1 MIIPVV
7 QMPSLGA
14 DGIAPDPDT
23 LVTRLGFLSEVV
35 LSGSG
40 AGGVDVAGYKSFL
53 RACPCRVGPFDVLS
67 ADDRDAKV
75 GSLSGDVLGSHQECL
90 FLKDV
95 FLLFFNSMGAVAH

>member
-14 DGIAPDPDT
+14 DGVAPCPDT
-23 LVTRLGFLSEVV
+23 LVTRLGVLSEVV

-53 RACPCRVGPFDVLS
+53 RACPCRVGPFDVFS

-75 GSLSGDVLGSHQECL
+75 GNLSGDVHGSHQESLCEGRIS
-90 FLKDV
+90 
-95 FLLFFNSMGAVAH
+95 LFFSFPWEQ